1 MHACH
6 YTDCILAS
14 GEITVAS
21 PSALDRETTPT
32 MMIRLTATD
41 NGGTR
46 LASTVPIT
54 VVLTNINDFSPVFS
68 LPSYSISVPE
78 VLYCNT
84 LEVTLLHDLP
94 FFYPQNSQAGVS
106 IITVTATDGDGDTVT
121 YAIASGCRQLCVIC
135 MVML

>member
-94 FFYPQNSQAGVS
+94 FFFTLRILKLECQ
-106 IITVTATDGDGDTVT
+106 
-121 YAIASGCRQLCVIC
+121 
-135 MVML
+135 